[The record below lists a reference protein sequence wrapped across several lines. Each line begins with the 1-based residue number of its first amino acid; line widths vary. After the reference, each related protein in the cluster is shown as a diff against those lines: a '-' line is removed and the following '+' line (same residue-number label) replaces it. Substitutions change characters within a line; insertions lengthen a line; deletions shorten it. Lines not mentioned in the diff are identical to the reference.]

1 MIPET
6 VTQPKLSALG
16 ERIETPAVVTLM
28 SKALQNLH
36 LLSLGAGFTSNEM
49 LPTAAI
55 NHIIEQLE
63 AKNRENPEHLQYGT
77 NMGRPGLREEIV
89 KYLNENPHEKKD
101 AFSAEQVLVGN
112 GSQQV
117 LYLAM
122 QVLCDPGDIVLVE
135 QPSYFVFLELLRG
148 MGVEAMPIPQNI
160 ETGAVDCEAFH
171 AMLENAKKEGW
182 ASRIK
187 AAYFVSY
194 YANPSSR
201 SISTKEKTDIGSVL
215 QRCEIPLL
223 VIEDAPY
230 RDLYFEQPYGAPTI
244 YSIDTYNELPKLY
257 LGTFTKPFASG
268 LRTGYGIC
276 SHPKIL
282 DKMASVKGHHDFGST
297 NFSQAI
303 IEVAL
308 KEKLYQAHLPKQS
321 AYYKKKALCLDEALR
336 AEGLH
341 ELGWSW
347 SMPEGGLFIWA
358 QGPEHV
364 DTSMDSAFFK
374 SCLDNGVFYV
384 PGDLFFSKN
393 TPKHYAR
400 LSFGIL
406 DEESLKKAAKRFA
419 YSARE
424 FS

>member
-1 MIPET
+1 MIPKT
-6 VTQPKLSALG
+6 AVMPKLSAQA

-28 SKALQNLH
+28 SKALQNPH
-36 LLSLGAGFTSNEM
+36 LLSLAAGFTSNEI

-55 NHIIEQLE
+55 STIIKQLE
-63 AKNRENPEHLQYGT
+63 VDNHDNPEHLQYGT
-77 NMGRPGLREEIV
+77 NKGRPGLREEIA
-89 KYLNENPHEKKD
+89 KFLNAYPQED
-101 AFSAEQVLVGN
+101 VQAFCPDQVLVGN
-112 GSQQV
+112 GSQQI

-148 MGVEAMPIPQNI
+148 MGVEAMPIPQNTSSG
-160 ETGAVDCEAFH
+160 EVDCVAFEA
-171 AMLENAKKEGW
+171 LLTEAKSKGW
-182 ASRIK
+182 AAKIK

-201 SISTKEKTDIGSVL
+201 SISQVEKANIGQVL
-215 QRCEIPLL
+215 QRSEIPLL

-230 RDLYFEQPYGAPTI
+230 RDLYFETPHNASTI
-244 YSIDTYNELPKLY
+244 YSIESYRNLPKLY

-276 SHPKIL
+276 DNAEIL
-282 DKMASVKGHHDFGST
+282 DKMCSIKGHHDFGST

-308 KEKLYQAHLPKQS
+308 REKLYQAHLPEQS
-321 AYYKKKALCLDEALR
+321 AYYKKKAMCLDQALR
-336 AEGLH
+336 EEGLA

-347 SMPEGGLFIWA
+347 QVPAGGLFIWA
-358 QGPEHV
+358 EAPPHI
-364 DTSMDSAFFK
+364 DTSLEGAFFQN
-374 SCLDNGVFYV
+374 CVDNGVFYV
-384 PGDLFFSKN
+384 PGDLFFPKGA
-393 TPKHYAR
+393 PKHYTR

-406 DEESLKKAAKRFA
+406 DEESLKKAAKRFV